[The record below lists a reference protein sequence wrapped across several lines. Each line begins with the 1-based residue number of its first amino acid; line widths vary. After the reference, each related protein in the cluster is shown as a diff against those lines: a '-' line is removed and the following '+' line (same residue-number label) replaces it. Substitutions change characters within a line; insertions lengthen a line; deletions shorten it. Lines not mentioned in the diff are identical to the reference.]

1 MKQSINFVVTSYLK
15 SQVEIQGGNAWI
27 LNMGYAEC
35 NDYAETVRQ
44 LLSAKTGFYL
54 RFETVAR
61 YVRKF
66 KASQKETIQPTQGVS

>member
-1 MKQSINFVVTSYLK
+1 MIKKFIISDEVKAYLN
-15 SQVEIQGGNAWI
+15 SQVEISGNSWL

-44 LLSAKTGFYL
+44 LLSDKSGQYL

-61 YVRKF
+61 YVRAFKRAESIKF
-66 KASQKETIQPTQGVS
+66 DNALT